1 MATTKISE
9 LNPLLSSDIAGNDVL
24 PIVDT
29 DGNETKK
36 ASITALQIPLV
47 STGIGNCVEAV
58 QTNSTCTQ
66 IVFGGKN
73 NCIDASGSATT
84 NTNPVGTA
92 PPVINTCSGYNFIGV
107 GHSNKITGSFSS
119 YDNLYANA
127 SNTILGGT
135 CNKIAQIGTLSDYK
149 LYYYM
154 LIAGGNI
161 IGGGASNRIETL
173 SGNYTPGGNIIGGG
187 LENQIYLTGS
197 ASGKYLQQNIIG
209 GGYQNCIIGDGQSVQ
224 FNTISGGYCH
234 VIETTGGT
242 QSSLYNIIAGGGF
255 NNKISAGAGSSG
267 ILAGQFNQI
276 CGGQSSVILGGDCH
290 MVSHSIWSSIA
301 SGCENL
307 IYGGSY
313 NGIISGRKNCIIRTN
328 PEDSVGYNVIGG
340 GCRNKIQNSQ
350 CSMIAAGYQNLI
362 SGSGCFVGNDQNFIG
377 GGCNNKIFSIKSSI
391 LGGENNTILGT
402 HNRSFIIGQGI
413 TSRRA
418 DALHVNNLLLE
429 TGSIPTSDPGVP
441 GMLYIAGGA
450 LKVSGCL

>member
-9 LNPLLSSDIAGNDVL
+9 LNPLLSSDVAGDDVL

-29 DGNETKK
+29 GGNETKK
-36 ASITALQIPLV
+36 VAITALQIPIV
-47 STGIGNCVEAV
+47 STGVGNCVEAV

-84 NTNPVGTA
+84 NTNPTGTP
-92 PPVINTCSGYNFIGV
+92 PPVINTCSGYNFIGL

-119 YDNLYANA
+119 YDNLYGAAGNA
-127 SNTILGGT
+127 ILGGT
-135 CNKIAQIGTLSDYK
+135 CNEIAQIGTLSDYK

-154 LIAGGNI
+154 FIAGGNI
-161 IGGGASNRIETL
+161 INGGVSNKIKTL

-197 ASGKYLQQNIIG
+197 ASGEYLQQNIIG
-209 GGYQNCIIGDGQSVQ
+209 GGYQNCIIGDGATVQ

-242 QSSLYNIIAGGGF
+242 QSTTYNFIGGGF
-255 NNKISAGAGSSG
+255 NNKIRAGANMGG
-267 ILAGQFNQI
+267 ILSGRCNKI
-276 CGGQSSVILGGDCH
+276 EGGDDSSILGGACNTQ
-290 MVSHSIWSSIA
+290 SGSLWSSITA
-301 SGCENL
+301 GCENL
-307 IYGGSY
+307 IGSHFSS
-313 NGIISGRKNCIIRTN
+313 IISGRRNCITRDN
-328 PEDSVGYNVIGG
+328 SSKNSHYNVIGG
-340 GCRNKIQNSQ
+340 GMCNSIQNAQ

-362 SGSGCFVGNDQNFIG
+362 SGSGAGSGNNQNFIG
-377 GGCNNKIFSIKSSI
+377 AGYNNKIFSIRSSI
-391 LGGENNTILGT
+391 LGGECNTIQAT
-402 HNRSFIIGQGI
+402 HDRSFILGCGI

-429 TGSIPTSDPGVP
+429 TGSIPTSDPGIP